1 MNKILLV
8 EEKLDDINLI
18 IKYLRETNIEFE
30 FYTTDKVSEGIV
42 LAIDKLPDVIIVD
55 MRLAFGSEINFVQHL
70 KKQAHTQNTPIML
83 AIEKTDSEQN
93 IADFLNLG
101 ATDYIRKPIRKNS
114 LVARVNAA
122 LRLAKVYQ
130 EIKVS
135 RQQLDDLHTEQMNLM
150 GIVAHDL
157 KSPLNKVQGLI
168 QLMPLVGELN
178 DEQKSYV
185 EMINRVIAGGRRL
198 IDDILTIN
206 EAGDH
211 LQPLQLETVDLKE
224 FLEDILATY
233 HQTAQAKK
241 LALHFKMA
249 DEISLQTDRECLSR
263 VMDNLLSNAIKFSY
277 PDKNVFVSVSQ
288 TDQEVKIS
296 VRDEGQ
302 GISED
307 DKKKMFQKFQ
317 KLSAKPTAG
326 ETSTGLGLSIIK
338 TLVEKLAGEIHFSS
352 VLGVGTEFQ
361 IDLPKQIA

>member
-1 MNKILLV
+1 MSKILLV

-30 FYTTDKVSEGIV
+30 FFTTDKVSEGIV
-42 LAIDKLPDVIIVD
+42 LALDQEPDVIIVD
-55 MRLAFGSEINFVQHL
+55 MRLAFSSEVNFVQYL
-70 KKQAHTQNTPIML
+70 KKHPNTQNIPIML
-83 AIEKTDSEQN
+83 AIEKTDSEQS

-101 ATDYIRKPIRKNS
+101 ANDYIRKPIRKNS
-114 LVARVNAA
+114 LVARVNSA
-122 LRLAKVYQ
+122 LRLAKLYQ
-130 EIKVS
+130 EIKAS
-135 RQQLDDLHTEQMNLM
+135 HQRLQAMHHEQMNLM

-178 DEQKSYV
+178 DEQKGYV
-185 EMINRVIAGGRRL
+185 EMINKVIAGGRRL

-211 LQPLQLETVDLKE
+211 LQPLHLEEVDLKE
-224 FLEDILATY
+224 FFEDVLGTY
-233 HQTAQAKK
+233 QQQAQAKQ
-241 LALHFKMA
+241 LTLHLSINE
-249 DEISLQTDRECLSR
+249 EIILKTDRECLSR
-263 VMDNLLSNAIKFSY
+263 ILDNLLSNAIKFTY
-277 PDKNVFVSVSQ
+277 PNKNVFVSASQ
-288 TDQEVKIS
+288 TDQIVKIF
-296 VRDEGQ
+296 VKDEGQ

-338 TLVEKLAGEIHFSS
+338 TLVEKLDGEISFVS
-352 VLGVGTEFQ
+352 VLGQGTEFSLE
-361 IDLPKQIA
+361 LPKSL